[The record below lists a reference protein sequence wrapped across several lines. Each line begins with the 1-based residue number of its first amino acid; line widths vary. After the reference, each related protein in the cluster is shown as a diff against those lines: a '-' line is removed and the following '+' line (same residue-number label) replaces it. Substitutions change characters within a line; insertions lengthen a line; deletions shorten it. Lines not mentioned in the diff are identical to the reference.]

1 MDVEKKEEKGGE
13 EYKMKVKLIKQN
25 KTQGTASF
33 ILGDTTPFFANLLR
47 RTIINKVP
55 TLAIEDVEFKSNDS
69 VLYDEMIAHRLGM
82 LPISTD
88 LKTYT
93 LQKDCKCEGAGCAR
107 CTLTLTI
114 KEKGPKTIYA
124 SDLKSKDPKANP
136 IFPKTPIVKLS
147 KDQKLEIIATAILG
161 QGKEH
166 IKWSPGSAWY
176 KYQPSVTVN
185 NQSKELE
192 KFKDKF
198 PSQIFDKSGKI
209 NKQKIIDLD
218 LYEACDQVCEDIVK
232 IGWDENNI
240 IFYVESWGQ
249 LTVKEMVKSACEIID
264 KEFEEFSNKFSKL

>member
-1 MDVEKKEEKGGE
+1 MDAEKKEEKGGE
-13 EYKMKVKLIKQN
+13 ESKMKVKLIKQN
-25 KTQGTASF
+25 KTQNTASF
-33 ILGDTTPFFANLLR
+33 ILEGTTPFFANLLR
-47 RTIINKVP
+47 RTITEKVP

-88 LKTYT
+88 LKTYN
-93 LQKDCKCEGAGCAR
+93 LQKDCKCKGEGCAQ
-107 CTLTLTI
+107 CTVQLTI
-114 KEKGPKTIYA
+114 KEKGPKTVYA
-124 SDLKSKDPKANP
+124 SDLKSKDPKTKP
-136 IFPKTPIVKLS
+136 IFPKTPIVKLL
-147 KDQKLEIIATAILG
+147 KDQKLEILATAILG

-166 IKWSPGSAWY
+166 IKWSPALAWY

-185 NQSKELE
+185 NQSKQLE

-198 PSQIFDKSGKI
+198 PSKIFDKNEKI

-232 IGWDENNI
+232 IEWDENNI

-249 LTVKEMVKSACEIID
+249 LTVKEIVKSACEIID
-264 KEFEEFSNKFSKL
+264 KDFEEFSDKFSKL